1 MIPKVFFRSFGRPT
15 RARVGAETAPAQQAA
30 ETISNRPVGASRSVY
45 APRAARLFVPASL
58 APFSLLASL
67 LTVGELPASAQ
78 AQGKEPA
85 APAATVPTAAKAPSF
100 WGSWGD
106 GKAEVSG
113 YRLRM
118 PRYGQP
124 RDGSLVLIYVTED
137 LSDSLRVK
145 ADPGR
150 HPPSDVYPVMKL
162 NAIRKFQ
169 TGIYDY
175 SVMVSVFSRVDF
187 ATAERP
193 FPLRKISLSSQEWC
207 GHVYHQIIPQA
218 GTAALGGGPPARWQ
232 STSHSYF
239 DGEADEQRVLVPPP
253 AAAVVAEDELPLLLR
268 SYAERREFLAP
279 GEQRSVA
286 FLPSLLRARL
296 QHKPLA
302 FTQAVITRLR
312 EPLSQ
317 TTPAGEFRVV
327 SYSVKIGSGGGD
339 SDGATFHF
347 EAAPPHRLIH
357 YRWDSGEEASLLGSD
372 RLPYWQL
379 HDNGHESLLKKLGLG
394 GT

>member
-1 MIPKVFFRSFGRPT
+1 
-15 RARVGAETAPAQQAA
+15 
-30 ETISNRPVGASRSVY
+30 
-45 APRAARLFVPASL
+45 
-58 APFSLLASL
+58 
-67 LTVGELPASAQ
+67 
-78 AQGKEPA
+78 
-85 APAATVPTAAKAPSF
+85 
-100 WGSWGD
+100 
-106 GKAEVSG
+106 
-113 YRLRM
+113 M

-137 LSDSLRVK
+137 FSDSLRVK

-150 HPPSDVYPVMKL
+150 HPPSDVYPVLKL

-187 ATAERP
+187 AAGERP
-193 FPLRKISLSSQEWC
+193 FPLRKLSLSSQEWC
-207 GHVYHQIIPQA
+207 GHVYHQIIPQGGA
-218 GTAALGGGPPARWQ
+218 AALPGGQAARWQ

-239 DGEADEQRVLVPPP
+239 DGEADENRVLAPPT
-253 AAAVVAEDELPLLLR
+253 AAVIVAEDELPILLR
-268 SYAERREFLAP
+268 SYAERRDFLAP
-279 GEQRSVA
+279 GEQRTAA

-302 FTQAVITRLR
+302 FTQAFITRR
-312 EPLSQ
+312 SEPQ
-317 TTPAGEFRVV
+317 TETTPAGEFRVV
-327 SYSVKIGSGGGD
+327 VYTVKIGSGGD

-357 YRWDSGEEASLLGSD
+357 YRWDSGEEASLLGSA

-379 HDNGHESLLKKLGLG
+379 HDNGHETLLKKLGLG
-394 GT
+394 GS